1 VVGAALRL
9 LFAVGVVVVVDF
21 IAFRA
26 SRVGRLLFLFVGG
39 AGLPGAMVSGDERT
53 AAMVSGDERTAL
65 TVSGDETTELHSS
78 LALDGS
84 GLVLGCLLPHF
95 CMWSAILSHLELG
108 CAGVLYLKSAMG

>member
-39 AGLPGAMVSGDERT
+39 AGLPG
-53 AAMVSGDERTAL
+53 AMVSGDERTAL